1 MAKYYAGLSEGDT
14 LDSMISTGSSFGVY
28 PSQGIDCGIITAT
41 TSSIG
46 IATADNLVV
55 YGISTATTFKGNL
68 EGNVTG
74 NLGGNVT
81 GNLEGNVTGNL
92 GGNVT
97 GIITGG
103 LTFGG
108 VGIASTGARDAGVG
122 TATGT
127 VIYNSDTD
135 TLNFYT
141 PTGWKA
147 VQTTPA

>member
-1 MAKYYAGLSEGDT
+1 MAKYYAGISEGDI
-14 LDSMISTGSSFGVY
+14 LDGMISTGSSFGVY
-28 PSQGIDCGIITAT
+28 PSQGIDCGIITST

-68 EGNVTG
+68 E
-74 NLGGNVT
+74 
-81 GNLEGNVTGNL
+81 GNL

-147 VQTTPA
+147 VQTTTA

>member
-41 TSSIG
+41 SSSIG

-68 EGNVTG
+68 E
-74 NLGGNVT
+74 
-81 GNLEGNVTGNL
+81 
-92 GGNVT
+92 GNVT

-147 VQTTPA
+147 VQTTTA

>member
-14 LDSMISTGSSFGVY
+14 LDGMIATGSSFGVY

-41 TSSIG
+41 TLAAAASSIG

-55 YGISTATTFKGNL
+55 YGISTAATFKGNL
-68 EGNVTG
+68 E
-74 NLGGNVT
+74 
-81 GNLEGNVTGNL
+81 
-92 GGNVT
+92 GNVT

-127 VIYNSDTD
+127 VIYNSDSD

-147 VQTTPA
+147 VQTTTA

>member
-14 LDSMISTGSSFGVY
+14 LDGMIATGSSFGVY

-41 TSSIG
+41 TLAAAASSIG

-55 YGISTATTFKGNL
+55 YGISTAATFK
-68 EGNVTG
+68 
-74 NLGGNVT
+74 

-127 VIYNSDTD
+127 VIYNSDSD

-147 VQTTPA
+147 VQTTTA

>member
-68 EGNVTG
+68 EGN
-74 NLGGNVT
+74 L
-81 GNLEGNVTGNL
+81 TGNL

-127 VIYNSDTD
+127 VSYNSDTD

>member
-1 MAKYYAGLSEGDT
+1 MAKYYTGISGGDT
-14 LDSMISTGSSFGVY
+14 LDGMIAAGSSFGLY

-68 EGNVTG
+68 E
-74 NLGGNVT
+74 
-81 GNLEGNVTGNL
+81 GNL

-141 PTGWKA
+141 PTVWKA
-147 VQTTPA
+147 VQTTTA

>member
-1 MAKYYAGLSEGDT
+1 MGPCN
-14 LDSMISTGSSFGVY
+14 SS
-28 PSQGIDCGIITAT
+28 
-41 TSSIG
+41 
-46 IATADNLVV
+46 TADNLVV

-68 EGNVTG
+68 EGN
-74 NLGGNVT
+74 L
-81 GNLEGNVTGNL
+81 TGNL

>member
-14 LDSMISTGSSFGVY
+14 LDGMIATGSSFGVY

-41 TSSIG
+41 TLAAAASSIG

-55 YGISTATTFKGNL
+55 YGISTAATFKGNL

-74 NLGGNVT
+74 NL
-81 GNLEGNVTGNL
+81 EGNVIGNL

-127 VIYNSDTD
+127 VIYNSDSD

-147 VQTTPA
+147 VQTTTA